1 LRKLFE
7 RLYIVGSK
15 PILYAEGEDAFIVA
29 DIHLGYEEAMASQ
42 GVFLPRL
49 QLRKALR
56 VLSEAREVVLAR
68 RVIVNGDIK
77 HAFEKLLRQERVEVE
92 KFIESL
98 QGMGF
103 KEIVFIRGNHDNYVT
118 PLLRKLGVVI
128 VEDALDVAGGLKVTH
143 GHLDLEPTGDVIII
157 GHEHPAVQVSLEG
170 SKVKLPAFLLIPTTR
185 SPLIIAM
192 PALGAYQTGNIIG
205 MDRDKYLS
213 PLVKKH
219 AVVEN
224 ITPIIVDEELGVIQL
239 PELAFL
245 QPAY

>member
-1 LRKLFE
+1 
-7 RLYIVGSK
+7 
-15 PILYAEGEDAFIVA
+15 
-29 DIHLGYEEAMASQ
+29 
-42 GVFLPRL
+42 
-49 QLRKALR
+49 
-56 VLSEAREVVLAR
+56 
-68 RVIVNGDIK
+68 
-77 HAFEKLLRQERVEVE
+77 
-92 KFIESL
+92 
-98 QGMGF
+98 
-103 KEIVFIRGNHDNYVT
+103 
-118 PLLRKLGVVI
+118 
-128 VEDALDVAGGLKVTH
+128 
-143 GHLDLEPTGDVIII
+143 VIII

-170 SKVKLPAFLLIPTTR
+170 SKVKLPAFLLIPTTH

-213 PLVKKH
+213 PLVKKY